1 MESTELRIRQSLD
14 KEVHERTNY
23 ALTATVLPG
32 EQVELEVSYQEQALE
47 AELVSSM
54 LALWQQV
61 LQAMVQQ
68 PEQAVADL
76 PLLTEA
82 QQEVLLRQWNG
93 TEQSSPQSLFPQLF
107 AQQ

>member
-14 KEVHERTNY
+14 KEVHEQTNY

-32 EQVELEVSYQEQALE
+32 EQVELEVGYQEQALE

-61 LQAMVQQ
+61 LEAIVQQ
-68 PEQAVADL
+68 PDQAVASL
-76 PLLTEA
+76 PLLTEDE
-82 QQEVLLRQWNG
+82 QEVLRQEWNS
-93 TEQSSPQSLFPQLF
+93 TQQSYPQTW
-107 AQQ
+107 